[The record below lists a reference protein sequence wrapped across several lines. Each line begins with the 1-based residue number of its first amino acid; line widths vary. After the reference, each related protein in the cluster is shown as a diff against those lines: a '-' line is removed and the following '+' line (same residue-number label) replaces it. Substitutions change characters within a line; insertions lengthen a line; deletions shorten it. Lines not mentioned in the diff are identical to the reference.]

1 MKTSAPSLGKLVDLP
16 PKTSSVDADSEFSN
30 QEAIIRIESVEKTYY
45 MGEVEVRALRGADLL
60 IQRGDYVAI
69 MGPSGSGKS
78 TLLNILG
85 CLDRP
90 TAGRYYLGGD
100 DVSQMDDNQLSEVRG
115 RKIGFIFQ
123 SYNLIHQLSLI
134 ENIQMPLFY
143 QGLDTP
149 RNNRRCESFAR
160 LVGLAERL
168 HHRPNQLSGGQ
179 QQRVAIARSLVNDPL
194 MILADEPTGNLDSQ
208 TGEEILDLLDRLNQ
222 SGKTIVLVTHDS
234 QTAARAHRVVHMRD
248 GIIDRI
254 VTQER
259 RSVSGGLP
267 ADVQRANE
275 TEVEEKSAF
284 RRALRPFRT
293 MQVGTKS
300 LLLHKLRSALT
311 MLGIIFG
318 VCSVIAMLAIG
329 EGASYEAQQAIK
341 KLGSNNILIRAVKP
355 PEDTKVNTINTGRGS
370 AIEYGLTYKDAS
382 RILATVPGISRVL
395 PMRVIRENIRFFRNE
410 VPGQVI
416 GTHPIYAEIGGLDVM
431 RGRFLTETDDL
442 HQNNVCAISSGLAKR
457 LFPYQDPLDQ
467 EVKIGSF
474 YYQVIGLVRETSTEE
489 KRPQSGDSTGK
500 ALDNN
505 VYIPLSTARNRFG
518 ETLVRRSAGSMEQ
531 ERVQLHQIT
540 VQFTNSINVEIA
552 VPEIE
557 TLLNRFHTKKDF
569 ELIVPLQLLRQAEQ
583 TKRIF
588 NIVLG
593 SIAAISLLV
602 GGIGIMNIMLATVT
616 ERTREIGIRRALGAK
631 QSDITAQ
638 FLVEAIV
645 LAIGGGLIGV
655 LLGVLTPL
663 IVSTLTDMKTIITP
677 LSVLLAFGISGAVGI
692 VFGLYPASRA
702 ASLDP
707 IEALRH
713 E

>member
-1 MKTSAPSLGKLVDLP
+1 MKQK
-16 PKTSSVDADSEFSN
+16 
-30 QEAIIRIESVEKTYY
+30 AIIRIESVEKVYD
-45 MGEVEVRALRGADLL
+45 MGEVKVHALRGVNLEVL
-60 IQRGDYVAI
+60 EGDFIAI

-78 TLLNILG
+78 TLLNLLG

-90 TAGRYYLGGD
+90 TAGRFYLGGD
-100 DVSQMDDNQLSEVRG
+100 DVSQMDDNELSEVRG

-149 RNNRRCESFAR
+149 GNNARCEKFAG
-160 LVGLAERL
+160 LVGLGDRL
-168 HHRPNQLSGGQ
+168 HHRPSQLSGGQ
-179 QQRVAIARSLVNDPL
+179 QQRVAVARSLVNDPL
-194 MILADEPTGNLDSQ
+194 MILADEPTGNLDSR
-208 TGEEILDLLDRLNQ
+208 TGTEILDLLDRLNH
-222 SGKTIVLVTHDS
+222 SGKTIVLVTHDPN
-234 QTAARAHRVVHMRD
+234 TAARARRVVHMRD

-254 VTQER
+254 VEQER
-259 RSVSGGLP
+259 RPAPAHLPDIEHP
-267 ADVQRANE
+267 ADA
-275 TEVEEKSAF
+275 VEGGSAF
-284 RRALRPFRT
+284 RLALRPVRT
-293 MQVGTKS
+293 MQVGIKS

-329 EGASYEAQQAIK
+329 EGASYEAQETIK
-341 KLGSNNILIRAVKP
+341 KLGSANIIIRAVKP
-355 PEDTKVNTINTGRGS
+355 PEDTKTTTATSGRGS
-370 AIEYGLTYKDAS
+370 VIEYGLTYKDAS
-382 RILATVPGISRVL
+382 RIQATIPGINHVL
-395 PMRVIRENIRFFRNE
+395 PMRIIRENVRFFRNE
-410 VPGQVI
+410 VSGQVI
-416 GTHPIYAEIGGLDVM
+416 GTYPVYKDIAGLDSL
-431 RGRFLTETDDL
+431 RGRFITETDDV
-442 HQNNVCAISSGLAKR
+442 HQNNICAISAGLAKR

-467 EVKIGSF
+467 EVKIGAH
-474 YYQVIGLVRETSTEE
+474 YYQVVGLVRETSTEE
-489 KRPQSGDSTGK
+489 KRPQSGETTGQ

-505 VYIPLSTARNRFG
+505 VYVPLSAARNRFG
-518 ETLVRRSAGSMEQ
+518 ETLIRRSAGSQEA

-540 VQFTNSINVEIA
+540 VQFASTADVETA
-552 VPEIE
+552 VPQIE
-557 TLLNRFHTKKDF
+557 TLLERFHTKKDY

-631 QSDITAQ
+631 QRDITAQ

-655 LLGVLTPL
+655 SLGVLTPL
-663 IVSTLTDMKTIITP
+663 IVSRLTDMVTIITP
-677 LSVLLAFGISGAVGI
+677 LSVMLAFSISGAVGVI
-692 VFGLYPASRA
+692 FGLYPASRA